1 MATLREPKPPMGRV
15 GLEQVWDQIAD
26 PLLLTGP
33 DDRIQACNRAALAVL
48 GLDSAKVIGSPLAA
62 VAGLQGGGVR
72 RTPLEAGGQLVSLAS
87 THEVL
92 DQLDLYR
99 RALNSHP
106 ECTLVVDPEARIL
119 LINHAYEEIL
129 GIRAEDVL
137 GVPVAEVIENTR
149 LHVVAKT
156 GVPEVGQIQRIR
168 GKDAVVQRVPLVR
181 DGKIIGVLGKV
192 MFRDVSEVKQ
202 LHDRLQMLYAKVEYY
217 ESEIRQIRSLHASL
231 GKVIGVSDKLKAV
244 RELSDRA
251 ARTNA
256 DVLILGESGVG
267 KELFAQAIHQ
277 TSERSAGPLIK
288 VNCAAL
294 PSELLESELFGYDA
308 GAFTGAKKGGKPG
321 KFELADGGTI
331 FLDEVGDMS
340 LAMQAKVLRV
350 LQEREFERVGGL
362 NPVKVD
368 VRVIA
373 ATNRDLEQMIKDGKF
388 RLDLFYRLNVI
399 CLTIPPLRERPED
412 IPVLLEH
419 YLDSFAVEHHQRRRT
434 FSPAAMAV
442 LVRYQWPGNVRE
454 LRNLVERLIHLVDG
468 PEITPDDLPSHINRA
483 MNRTHRLPTSGTLP
497 EVLAQTEKAL
507 IQEALERVKGNRLRA
522 AELLG
527 ITRSTLYEKMAKHR
541 LG

>member
-1 MATLREPKPPMGRV
+1 MATLRDPKPTVGRV
-15 GLEQVWDQIAD
+15 GLEQVWDHIAE

-33 DDRIQACNRAALAVL
+33 DDRVQSCNRAARALL
-48 GLDSAKVIGSPLAA
+48 NLDESKVIGRPFSTVAARQPHTIRRAPL
-62 VAGLQGGGVR
+62 Q
-72 RTPLEAGGQLVSLAS
+72 AGGSLISLADAP
-87 THEVL
+87 EIL
-92 DQLDLYR
+92 DRLDLYR

-106 ECTLVVDPEARIL
+106 ECTLVVDSDARIL
-119 LINHAYEEIL
+119 LINHAYEEVL
-129 GIRAEDVL
+129 GIRAEEVVGQPVVDV
-137 GVPVAEVIENTR
+137 VENTR
-149 LHVVAKT
+149 LHVVVKT

-168 GKDAVVQRVPLVR
+168 GKDAVVQRIPLVR
-181 DGKIIGVLGKV
+181 DNQIVGGLGKV

-202 LHDRLQMLYAKVEYY
+202 LHDRLQMLHAKVEYY

-231 GKVIGVSDKLKAV
+231 GKVIGVSAKLQAV
-244 RELSDRA
+244 RDLSDRA
-251 ARTNA
+251 ARTTA

-277 TSERSAGPLIK
+277 TSERAAGPLIK

-331 FLDEVGDMS
+331 FLDEVGDMA
-340 LAMQAKVLRV
+340 LATQAKVLRV
-350 LQEREFERVGGL
+350 LQEREVERLGGL
-362 NPVKVD
+362 KPLKVD
-368 VRVIA
+368 VRIIA

-399 CLTIPPLRERPED
+399 CMTIPPLRERPED
-412 IPVLLEH
+412 IPVLLDH
-419 YLDSFAVEHHQRRRT
+419 YLDHFAAEHRQRRRT

-468 PEITPDDLPSHINRA
+468 PEITPDDLPPHINRA
-483 MNRTHRLPTSGTLP
+483 MNRAHRLPTGGTLP
-497 EVLAQTEKAL
+497 EVMAQTEKAL
-507 IQEALERVKGNRLRA
+507 LQEALERVKGNRLRA

-527 ITRSTLYEKMAKHR
+527 ITRSSLYEKMAKHR